1 MMILSRVRKQNNT
14 DGKKTQGG
22 YVMNT
27 TKHRQTEEIKT
38 GGIEAAAARY
48 GVGVHTMR
56 TLAKEAGAVAKIG
69 RRVLVNFTVMDAYM
83 DSLTAQ
89 N

>member
-1 MMILSRVRKQNNT
+1 MYYE
-14 DGKKTQGG
+14 GG
-22 YVMNT
+22 FNMYRT
-27 TKHRQTEEIKT
+27 IQRQTDEVKT

-48 GVGVHTMR
+48 GVGVQTMR

-83 DSLTAQ
+83 DSVTAQ